1 MFLYITVID
10 NINVSV
16 FLSLLLLVYCIL
28 YVIDNINLSVF
39 LSLDTLY
46 LIILSF
52 LRPTRF
58 NNLNYIIKK
67 VYLFGFDDDGT
78 IFAHLLPEEFI
89 LTEDDDVGILR

>member
-67 VYLFGFDDDGT
+67 VYLFVGFDDDDGT
-78 IFAHLLPEEFI
+78 IFAHHLLPEG
-89 LTEDDDVGILR
+89 VNPHRR